1 MYWGPESESHGNITA
16 STWKSLDTGR
26 EGSRLRSLLQQ
37 IQATLCPANHS
48 KESAD
53 ILYILSPYVWC
64 VYIYMRVC
72 IYVLCVFMY
81 VMCVFICVYLYASMC
96 VFSLLMCNHHEE
108 YEGKWSGDKD
118 DSTTSPSTPHIQSS
132 LSATASGGWVTS
144 GIKYLKWTFL
154 YLSRCIH
161 SSCHRI

>member
-1 MYWGPESESHGNITA
+1 MIISRHPHGKAWTQDGKVHVYDLYFNRYKPLCVQRIIPRSPQIFFTFSH
-16 STWKSLDTGR
+16 
-26 EGSRLRSLLQQ
+26 LRV
-37 IQATLCPANHS
+37 I
-48 KESAD
+48 
-53 ILYILSPYVWC
+53 VWC
-64 VYIYMRVC
+64 VCIYVRVC
-72 IYVLCVFMY
+72 IYVLCVFMC